1 MSNNWLDTQHRA
13 YSAHRAQ
20 TDGSD
25 ACEKLQ
31 RQLLTCPSGQDQ
43 CRTTF
48 YDCRISTDWIEQIE
62 QAMPFLEN
70 AIGENRQFILKQ
82 GETVAIEKVRR
93 VSKTSVEHLSR
104 HSELIT
110 RVPEP
115 GADVIPDK
123 LYVTE
128 NVGTFAVYE
137 NRFLYMLLCEL
148 REFLSFRYRKIRRL
162 IATFSTQLDVN
173 RELTDEQ
180 RSIGFTLS
188 FRENSTGL
196 PGAVSPETEQL
207 LQRIYALLQQVEQ
220 LLKTELMREVSAA
233 PLLHPPISRTN
244 VMLHDPNFQAAFALY
259 SFIDAYTQDGFV
271 QIERTRQEGAPTLP
285 MQEDIARLIAIT
297 SYLGYRNGG
306 LLEQLQQ
313 RFLSQQI
320 EEIERR
326 QRQQQAH
333 LRELRERL
341 PQLDEASAAY
351 IQELEQ
357 WAGELE
363 DKTQLLF
370 AADESRRR
378 AEQKLQQLNAA
389 MEPLQERVQS
399 MEQLAKEMTEQAE
412 QQSQAAA
419 KAEQLAQQ
427 AQTQLEFSRQ
437 QWQREQAQQA
447 QEFQQ
452 KYDELSEKY
461 LLASGCQLAAQAI
474 SGIEGE
480 YVTKEGFSQLE
491 AQYLAFR
498 RFYESQWALAKKQI
512 RKDQLQGQGR
522 DKQ

>member
-13 YSAHRAQ
+13 YCAHRAL

-25 ACEKLQ
+25 ACEKLL
-31 RQLLTCPSGQDQ
+31 RQLLTSPSGQDR
-43 CRTTF
+43 CNTTF
-48 YDCRISTDWIEQIE
+48 YDCRISTEWIEQIE

-70 AIGENRQFILKQ
+70 AIAENRQFILKQ

-148 REFLSFRYRKIRRL
+148 REFISFRYKKIRRL

-180 RSIGFTLS
+180 RTLGFTLS
-188 FRENSTGL
+188 FRENSTGI

-220 LLKTELMREVSAA
+220 LLKTELMREVAAA

-244 VMLHDPNFQAAFALY
+244 VMLHDPNFQAAFTLY
-259 SFIDAYTQDGFV
+259 NFIDAYTQDGFV
-271 QIERTRQEGAPTLP
+271 QIERTRQEGSPTQP

-306 LLEQLQQ
+306 LLEQL
-313 RFLSQQI
+313 
-320 EEIERR
+320 
-326 QRQQQAH
+326 
-333 LRELRERL
+333 
-341 PQLDEASAAY
+341 
-351 IQELEQ
+351 
-357 WAGELE
+357 
-363 DKTQLLF
+363 
-370 AADESRRR
+370 
-378 AEQKLQQLNAA
+378 
-389 MEPLQERVQS
+389 
-399 MEQLAKEMTEQAE
+399 AKEMTEQAE
-412 QQSQAAA
+412 RQSEAAA
-419 KAEQLAQQ
+419 KAEQMAQQ
-427 AQTQLEFSRQ
+427 AQAQLEFSQQ
-437 QWQREQAQQA
+437 QWQREQTRQA
-447 QEFQQ
+447 QEYQY
-452 KYDELSEKY
+452 KLDRLSEKY
-461 LLASGCQLAAQAI
+461 LLASGCQLASQAI

-480 YVTKEGFSQLE
+480 YATKEGFSLLE
-491 AQYLAFR
+491 AQYLAFHK
-498 RFYESQWALAKKQI
+498 FYEAQWELAKKQI
-512 RKDQLQGQGR
+512 RKDQLHGKGR
-522 DKQ
+522 DKR